1 MSGQIFI
8 SYRRDDSAAWAGRL
22 YDRLSIHFASKQI
35 FMDVDLDAGI
45 DFVEAIAESV
55 GSCDALIAVIGKRW
69 LTATDEDGSFRLEN
83 PNDFVRTEIA
93 TALKR
98 GIRLIPVLVD
108 GASMPRPHE
117 LPDEL
122 RSLARRNA
130 LEVTHSRF
138 NSDSEKLISSI
149 KRVLALTTREHRK
162 SEPSDHLS
170 IGGDTGPTFTGLT
183 FDEMCE
189 LLKREEINLDR
200 LSPEAVSGIENCAR
214 QFNDLKPGLLHLLWH
229 HRVALQKGVPNSPEA
244 ERLSRLGLVFF
255 DRRTGYVLTDD
266 GKRFLLLMKVRIAN
280 GDYQTPDR
288 SDHPIEHEPN
298 FTGLTFEEMRETL
311 RAEDVDLDNLSS
323 GTVSGIKDCVVQF
336 NDSKASLLHVLW
348 YFQDILWGGDRKN
361 PEASEASSLFD
372 RLSGIATL
380 VILHPTAGYSLTDD
394 GKRFLLRLR
403 SRQVKQ

>member
-1 MSGQIFI
+1 V
-8 SYRRDDSAAWAGRL
+8 RRSVYCTAHSRFVCGGELNCR
-22 YDRLSIHFASKQI
+22 SSKQI
-35 FMDVDLDAGI
+35 FASTTNLQHC
-45 DFVEAIAESV
+45 
-55 GSCDALIAVIGKRW
+55 SCDVLIAVVGKRW
-69 LTATDEDGSFRLEN
+69 LIATDEDGSLRLEN
-83 PNDFVRTEIA
+83 PKDFVRTEIA
-93 TALKR
+93 AALKR
-98 GIRLIPVLVD
+98 GIRVIPVLVD
-108 GASMPRPHE
+108 GASMPRPNE

-138 NSDSEKLISSI
+138 NSDSEKLISAI
-149 KRVLALTTREHRK
+149 KRVLAVTTPEHLK
-162 SEPSDHLS
+162 NEPSDHLS

-200 LSPEAVSGIENCAR
+200 LSPDAVSGIKDCAM
-214 QFNDLKPGLLHLLWH
+214 QFNDSKPGLLHLLWH
-229 HRVALQKGVPNSPEA
+229 RRVALQKGVPASPEA

-266 GKRFLLLMKVRIAN
+266 GKQFLLLMKVRSVN
-280 GDYQTPDR
+280 GNYQTPDR
-288 SDHPIEHEPN
+288 SDHPIEHEPI

-311 RAEDVDLDNLSS
+311 RAENIALDDLSS
-323 GTVSGIKDCVVQF
+323 GTASGIMDCVVQF

-348 YFQDILWGGDRKN
+348 YFQEILWRGDRKN

-372 RLSGIATL
+372 RLSDIATL
-380 VILHPTAGYSLTDD
+380 VVLHPTAGYSLTDD

-403 SRQVKQ
+403 YSRQVKP